1 MIPSG
6 KMTHTRR
13 GRLKKTDKF
22 PHQITRTNCNTNFL
36 CTFMIWEPWLIA
48 LLISLQGPRWKIC
61 HEFWIDCA
69 WGAGAPTCHYH
80 KMGITLALGVG
91 EYGQEYNTCG
101 VGNHFIMLLIMDSG
115 ICVLNYIVL
124 AFLDETFFHLMLS
137 SCCSK
142 TMANLF
148 NQDHK

>member
-1 MIPSG
+1 
-6 KMTHTRR
+6 
-13 GRLKKTDKF
+13 
-22 PHQITRTNCNTNFL
+22 
-36 CTFMIWEPWLIA
+36 
-48 LLISLQGPRWKIC
+48 
-61 HEFWIDCA
+61 
-69 WGAGAPTCHYH
+69 
-80 KMGITLALGVG
+80 MGITLALGVG

-142 TMANLF
+142 TLANLF